1 MLHEPAAVARPRIH
15 RTRRIHVWDLPLRV
29 FHWALVLAVTLA
41 VITGKLGGDWMA
53 WHGRAGLAILGLLVF
68 RLVWGVLGS
77 PTARF
82 AQFAPTPR
90 SVAACLRG
98 QWRGTG
104 HNPLGALS
112 VFALLGVLG
121 AQVATGL
128 FGNDDI
134 SFSGPLYALVD
145 DSLAGRLTGWHRQIA
160 WGLSGLLALH
170 VAAIVFYLVHRK
182 TDLVTPMLTGW
193 KDAEAGTTGSAPSG
207 RRGGTLA
214 FAVAVATALGSVYGV
229 AVWLPGGADTPPGRP
244 ANPPATP
251 W

>member
-1 MLHEPAAVARPRIH
+1 MLHEPMAVARSRIH
-15 RTRRIHVWDLPLRV
+15 RIQVWDLPLRV

-41 VITGKLGGDWMA
+41 VITGELGGDWMA
-53 WHGRAGLAILGLLVF
+53 WHGRAGLAILGLLAF
-68 RLVWGVLGS
+68 RLVWGVMGS

-90 SVAACLRG
+90 SVAAYLRG
-98 QWRGTG
+98 HWRGVG

-121 AQVATGL
+121 VQVATGL

-145 DSLAGRLTGWHRQIA
+145 DSFAGRLTGWHRRLA
-160 WGLSGLLALH
+160 WGLFGLLALH
-170 VAAIVFYLVHRK
+170 VAAIVFYLVRSK
-182 TDLVTPMLTGW
+182 TNLVAPMLTGW
-193 KDAEAGTTGSAPSG
+193 KDAEAGATGGSPSG
-207 RRGGTLA
+207 RRGGTFA
-214 FAVAVATALGSVYGV
+214 FVVAMATALGSVYGV
-229 AVWLPGGADTPPGRP
+229 AVWLPGRADTPPALPVNTP
-244 ANPPATP
+244 AAP